1 MRRKIVKTI
10 IDSNGIP
17 WEWDGARLRVED
29 SDDEFRTEG
38 TPVNQNG
45 YWCYTWK
52 QVLDELLE
60 GLFISEQRY
69 QQEIVKQP

>member
-10 IDSNGIP
+10 VDDNGYT
-17 WEWDGARLRVED
+17 WEWDGARLRVEG
-29 SDDEFRTEG
+29 SDDEFRIEG
-38 TPVNQNG
+38 TPVIQNG

-52 QVLDELLE
+52 QVLDELSK

-69 QQEIVKQP
+69 QQEIVK